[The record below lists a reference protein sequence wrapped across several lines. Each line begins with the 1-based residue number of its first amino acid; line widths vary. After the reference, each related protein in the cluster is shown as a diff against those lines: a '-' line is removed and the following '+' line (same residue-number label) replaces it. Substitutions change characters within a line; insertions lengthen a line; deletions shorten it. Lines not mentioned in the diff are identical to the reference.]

1 MVNQRNKSFN
11 ITDMLVKNGI
21 TNKNFISH
29 GYFLELVLLSAVRA
43 DGLSNLGYEYTD
55 CFIVKLGNGMFNSV
69 FRRFAVSNKIKT
81 LFSLKSNILYL
92 DKIDWKYKQLS
103 LLENILLNNNID
115 CENIECFNIKLFVDI
130 TTQVSFTLNRSAQY
144 IRSLKDLMINSL
156 MGITDKSKSK
166 ENYITSETDKSIQ
179 TKKEEIEQLYGQDE
193 RNDMFGNINTKVRLG
208 EKDLG
213 ISFYSSEED
222 VINAEFLVY
231 VSEQHISDRCLGLV
245 RISVINTEYDP
256 KFEIDNIMYGEENNR
271 ALTCLYDDFRAG
283 FNFVLGVLDA
293 WSSLRVNREN
303 ILF

>member
-1 MVNQRNKSFN
+1 MVKQMSSSFN
-11 ITDMLVKNGI
+11 FTEILIKHGI
-21 TNKNFISH
+21 TNKNFISS

-55 CFIVKLGNGMFNSV
+55 CFIVKFGNGIFNSI
-69 FRRFAVSNKIKT
+69 FRRFAVSNKIKNI
-81 LFSLKSNILYL
+81 FNLKSNILYL

-103 LLENILLNNNID
+103 LLENLLLDNNIN

-130 TTQVSFTLNRSAQY
+130 TTQVSFTLNRSSHY

-156 MGITDKSKSK
+156 MGVTDKSKSK
-166 ENYITSETDKSIQ
+166 DNYITSETEKSIQ
-179 TKKEEIEQLYGQDE
+179 EKKEEIEQLYGQDE
-193 RNDMFGNINTKVRLG
+193 RNNMFGNINTKVRLG

-231 VSEQHISDRCLGLV
+231 VSDQHVSDRCLGLI

-256 KFEIDNIMYGEENNR
+256 KFEIDNIMHSEENNR

-293 WSSLRVNREN
+293 WSSLRINREN
-303 ILF
+303 ILY